1 MDKQQRK
8 IEARQIQERMD
19 REYNQ
24 LCADLKAERIAI
36 NQMLDKH
43 HCTPGER
50 AHWKYM
56 IKYIHKNQYHLSI
69 VGFRLDKNWTY
80 KQTEFLSWFQKIAE
94 DTDEE
99 RNYLHQQRKDFL
111 EATKFNAE
119 NFDYGQVYGPGSLE
133 WCWQEMEKAHT
144 ERMKQNIMCAVKRD
158 HFKANICVCKLYKL
172 KSK

>member
-1 MDKQQRK
+1 MAFESENEIGIKPVTDYTLEELQIAYGRIHQQM
-8 IEARQIQERMD
+8 E
-19 REYNQ
+19 
-24 LCADLKAERIAI
+24 
-36 NQMLDKH
+36 MLTLRFD
-43 HCTPGER
+43 
-50 AHWKYM
+50 M
-56 IKYIHKNQYHLSI
+56 L
-69 VGFRLDKNWTY
+69 
-80 KQTEFLSWFQKIAE
+80 QKIAE